1 MVGGFIGNAR
11 STEPTAFELLKEAN
25 RYVGEQA
32 KDKVVQIRSEKS
44 VGNLTPNVWYVV
56 LYDPT
61 ATLKAQEVKFGS
73 GKMLSVKRPM
83 RLLEP
88 VTGGDLPLNRDQLKV
103 DSDKA
108 ISLAQA
114 EPILKDIK
122 LTNTQLK
129 LERVG
134 EGVLGEGG
142 GSGQAIWKVKVW
154 AAKLRNPGKTA
165 NLGELWIS
173 AADGKMIKNDV
184 HLNRID

>member
-1 MVGGFIGNAR
+1 MVKTCFIPRSLVILSGCLLVGGLSGIAR

-44 VGNLTPNVWYVV
+44 VGSLTPNVWYVV

-108 ISLAQA
+108 ISIAR
-114 EPILKDIK
+114 P
-122 LTNTQLK
+122 
-129 LERVG
+129 
-134 EGVLGEGG
+134 
-142 GSGQAIWKVKVW
+142 S
-154 AAKLRNPGKTA
+154 PF
-165 NLGELWIS
+165 
-173 AADGKMIKNDV
+173 
-184 HLNRID
+184 